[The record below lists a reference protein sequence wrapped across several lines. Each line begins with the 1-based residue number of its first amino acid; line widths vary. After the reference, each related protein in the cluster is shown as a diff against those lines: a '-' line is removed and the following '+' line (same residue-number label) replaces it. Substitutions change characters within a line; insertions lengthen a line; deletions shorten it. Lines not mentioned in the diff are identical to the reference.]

1 MRVFEL
7 ARDLN
12 VSTRMLLT
20 LLRKM
25 GVALHGDRDF
35 VPGDD
40 VSRLL
45 ARIERE
51 RRQDGVGAR
60 EAVRSALEDARAS
73 HVRRRRSR
81 RRVRRP
87 GKSESEVGSTRS
99 TAADAEV
106 GDGEGAST
114 EPAHSIGSSPV
125 GQRVENGGDELG
137 QSSESVA
144 TGTAVA
150 SPPAGHGAG
159 EPSLANGPGE
169 QAGPSG
175 DATGS
180 GDTTARPDS
189 LGAEGATRDGSRSDG
204 AGRPAA
210 DPGMA
215 GAVADEGA
223 TQPESASANAREPMT
238 PESPDVEPAS
248 PAPEVREAVAV
259 QDPTGPGAHG
269 PGSAGHEPPQED
281 GLPRAEAFP
290 PAGSGPSPEPGA
302 GPGLSSDSPPETP
315 SAPGTAHPTGADA
328 GSVPAQKP
336 AAEARP
342 KLRSARSQGPEGP
355 VRVVRKSAR
364 PAPAASAGP
373 GGQVRIQAEG
383 YGPDGTRKRGKKKGR
398 RRQRVDQGA
407 VQQNIQRVMAELK
420 GGGRRK
426 RKSRD
431 PRPTVEQKD
440 AAREQARKE
449 EERKATTVRVNEF
462 LTVAELGELIDVSST
477 ELISSAFK
485 SLGLMVT
492 INQRLDFD
500 QIEML
505 LEEFNFTAVREEEYG
520 AHEDSVVEEEDDPGD
535 LRPRAPVVTVMGHV
549 DHGKTR
555 LLDSIRNTNVVAGE
569 SGGITQHIGA
579 YHVEVDDERSL
590 TFLDTPGHAAFTAMR
605 ARGADVTDIVIL
617 VVAAD
622 DSVMPQTIEAIS
634 HARNAGVPIVV
645 AINKMDLPA
654 ANAERVKQ
662 QLLNHEVTVED
673 FGGDV
678 LAAPIS
684 ARSGTGIDDLL
695 EKVLLQA
702 ELLELKANP
711 NRPAAAAVIEARLDV
726 GKGPV
731 VSVLVQKGTLRVGDD
746 FICGK
751 FDGRVRALFDER
763 GAVVEEAG
771 PGTPVQILG
780 VRGVP
785 QAGDTLQVME
795 AMRASEIA
803 TTRQRLEREK
813 LLRIKDRGI
822 KLGDFSQIL
831 SAGEVSTLPLIIKGD
846 VDGSVQAVSDTLE
859 RLSTAEVQVEIIH
872 RAVGAINEED
882 VLLARTAGGV
892 IIGFRVR
899 PNVNAR
905 QLAERENVDI
915 QIYDVI
921 YDAENDVRAAL
932 EGMLAPERRETVVGS
947 AEVRET
953 FRVTKVGTIA
963 GCYVGEGVV
972 EYQSTLRLIRDGIV
986 MYTGEI
992 SSLKRFKDDVK
1003 LVRAGLECGI
1013 GIANYNDVK
1022 VGDVVECFVVEEFAR
1037 TLAGSARAR

>member
-1 MRVFEL
+1 MRVIEL
-7 ARDLN
+7 ARDLR
-12 VSTRMLLT
+12 VSSRMLLT

-51 RRQDGVGAR
+51 RRQSGFGTR
-60 EAVRSALEDARAS
+60 EAVQAALEDVRS
-73 HVRRRRSR
+73 THVRRRRSR
-81 RRVRRP
+81 RRIRRVAP
-87 GKSESEVGSTRS
+87 SE
-99 TAADAEV
+99 AEV
-106 GDGEGAST
+106 
-114 EPAHSIGSSPV
+114 V
-125 GQRVENGGDELG
+125 
-137 QSSESVA
+137 
-144 TGTAVA
+144 AVA
-150 SPPAGHGAG
+150 SPVGTDKG
-159 EPSLANGPGE
+159 SGPVTE
-169 QAGPSG
+169 QADSVQASGGTADGSDGAPESVPGAAAGPPSAG
-175 DATGS
+175 DAT
-180 GDTTARPDS
+180 
-189 LGAEGATRDGSRSDG
+189 
-204 AGRPAA
+204 
-210 DPGMA
+210 
-215 GAVADEGA
+215 
-223 TQPESASANAREPMT
+223 
-238 PESPDVEPAS
+238 EPAED
-248 PAPEVREAVAV
+248 A
-259 QDPTGPGAHG
+259 
-269 PGSAGHEPPQED
+269 GSAGHHAPNGETSSLETT
-281 GLPRAEAFP
+281 A
-290 PAGSGPSPEPGA
+290 SGPDIPG
-302 GPGLSSDSPPETP
+302 GRSDSPPAGADQLDGDAAGATAGQDAVP
-315 SAPGTAHPTGADA
+315 ADAAPAAQVAHAGDRPGTARRAEGGSGSASLPTDHRDAVPDPRSGTQAAAPTASGASPEATPSSASAQPPAGASSDPGHAVAGPDA
-328 GSVPAQKP
+328 NVT
-336 AAEARP
+336 AAETFSTPARP

-355 VRVVRKSAR
+355 VRVVRQSPR
-364 PAPAASAGP
+364 LAPAASAGP

-383 YGPDGTRKRGKKKGR
+383 YGPDGRRKRGRKKGR

-407 VQQNIQRVMAELK
+407 VQENIQRVMAELK
-420 GGGRRK
+420 GGGRRR

-431 PRPTVEQKD
+431 TRPRVEEK
-440 AAREQARKE
+440 EARKE
-449 EERKATTVRVNEF
+449 EARKQEEREATTVRVNEF
-462 LTVAELGELIDVSST
+462 LTVAELGELIDISST
-477 ELISSAFK
+477 ELIGSAFK

-505 LEEFNFTAVREEEYG
+505 LEEFNFTAVREQEYG
-520 AHEDSVVEEEDDPGD
+520 AAEDGEVEEEDDPE
-535 LRPRAPVVTVMGHV
+535 LALPRPPVVTVMGHV
-549 DHGKTR
+549 DHGKTK
-555 LLDSIRNTNVVAGE
+555 LLDSIRDTNVVAGE

-579 YHVEVDDERSL
+579 YHVQVDGDRSL

-622 DSVMPQTIEAIS
+622 DSVMPQTVEAIS

-654 ANAERVKQ
+654 ADAERVKQ
-662 QLLNHEVTVED
+662 QLLSHDVTVED

-678 LAAPIS
+678 LVAPIS
-684 ARSGTGIDDLL
+684 ARTGAGMDELL

-711 NRPAAAAVIEARLDV
+711 NRPATGAVIEARLDV

-731 VSVLVQKGTLRVGDD
+731 VSVLVQRGTLRVGDD

-751 FDGRVRALFDER
+751 FDGRVRALLDER
-763 GAVVEEAG
+763 GAVVEEVG
-771 PGTPVQILG
+771 PGTPVQLLG
-780 VRGVP
+780 VKGVP
-785 QAGDTLQVME
+785 QAGDTVQVME

-803 TTRQRLEREK
+803 STRQRLEREK

-822 KLGDFSQIL
+822 RLGDFSQIL

-846 VDGSVQAVSDTLE
+846 VDGSVQAVSDTLQ
-859 RLSTAEVQVEIIH
+859 RLSTAEVRVEIVH

-899 PNVNAR
+899 PNINAR
-905 QLAERENVDI
+905 QLAEREGVDI
-915 QIYDVI
+915 QVYDVI

-932 EGMLAPERRETVVGS
+932 EGMLAPERLEKVVAS

-953 FRVTKVGTIA
+953 FKVTRVGTIA
-963 GCYVGEGVV
+963 GCYVSEGVV
-972 EYQSTLRLIRDGIV
+972 EHPSTVRLIRDGV
-986 MYTGEI
+986 VVYTGEI

-1003 LVRAGLECGI
+1003 LVRNGLECGI

-1022 VGDVVECFVVEEFAR
+1022 VGDVIECFVVEEVAR
-1037 TLAGSARAR
+1037 TLAGSAHAR